1 LDVDWCSRDDESSV
15 TATVR
20 DLPPTSAIEK
30 TAKSISS
37 TWPKSGRLGGSSRPT
52 APSESSRFRPSKI
65 DLRRNRQ
72 NHHRREADVEVS
84 TAHPGASRTETIRRI
99 GGPSKCGRK
108 RSSSTWPIIGSTRG
122 SSRPTVPYHIQP
134 KIDLHQ
140 NRFGPDQPTWPEA
153 GGRQMRAKN
162 RKKSTQSVGGNAAHR
177 LGRKSA
183 RPVGAVGLLL
193 PAKIDQNRLAPKST
207 RASTANPRLRH
218 WTSPVAPQRPRTV
231 PTGRPPGRR
240 PAQPRPIAGSKQVD
254 GNATVHG
261 RHRPAAMSTEVAA
274 AKPGLRHW
282 TPPVAP
288 WRLSTP
294 PTGGCQARRPAQ
306 PRPGLHQP
314 RRQPGKP

>member
-1 LDVDWCSRDDESSV
+1 
-15 TATVR
+15 VR
-20 DLPPTSAIEK
+20 LERRRSDASAVRQSAGVNAAHRLGRQSARLEEAVGLLCHTTFNRKSDCTKIDSGPTSPLG
-30 TAKSISS
+30 
-37 TWPKSGRLGGSSRPT
+37 PKL
-52 APSESSRFRPSKI
+52 
-65 DLRRNRQ
+65 
-72 NHHRREADVEVS
+72 EAC
-84 TAHPGASRTETIRRI
+84 R
-99 GGPSKCGRK
+99 CG
-108 RSSSTWPIIGSTRG
+108 
-122 SSRPTVPYHIQP
+122 P
-134 KIDLHQ
+134 KI
-140 NRFGPDQPTWPEA
+140 A
-153 GGRQMRAKN
+153 
-162 RKKSTQSVGGNAAHR
+162 KKSTRSVGGDVAHR

-183 RPVGAVGLLL
+183 RPKGAVGLLL
-193 PAKIDQNRLAPKST
+193 PAKIDQNRLALKST
-207 RASTANPRLRH
+207 RATTANPRLRH

-240 PAQPRPIAGSKQVD
+240 PAQPRPIARSKQVD
-254 GNATVHG
+254 GSATVHG

>member
-1 LDVDWCSRDDESSV
+1 MGAVGLQLPASRADFGHVNSTSSEIAKITNDVKQTSRRVQLSR
-15 TATVR
+15 A
-20 DLPPTSAIEK
+20 
-30 TAKSISS
+30 
-37 TWPKSGRLGGSSRPT
+37 RL
-52 APSESSRFRPSKI
+52 K
-65 DLRRNRQ
+65 RRR
-72 NHHRREADVEVS
+72 S
-84 TAHPGASRTETIRRI
+84 GASAARQSAGANAAHRF
-99 GGPSKCGRK
+99 GRY
-108 RSSSTWPIIGSTRG
+108 SA
-122 SSRPTVPYHIQP
+122 RPEGAVGLLCHTTFNQ

-140 NRFGPDQPTWPEA
+140 NRFGPDRPTWPEA
-153 GGRQMRAKN
+153 GGPQMRAKN
-162 RKKSTQSVGGNAAHR
+162 RKKSTRSVGGDVAHR

-183 RPVGAVGLLL
+183 RPKGAVGLLL
-193 PAKIDQNRLAPKST
+193 PAKIDQNRLALKST
-207 RASTANPRLRH
+207 RATTANPRLRH

-254 GNATVHG
+254 GSATVHG
-261 RHRPAAMSTEVAA
+261 RHRPAATSTEVAA

-282 TPPVAP
+282 MPPVAP